1 MYIFFEKRL
10 DILKCTYYIV
20 FKLIYHNQI
29 NLDVMRKIYLS
40 FLVAMGLTSLHAQD
54 EFYMQSG
61 SSVTVQNGGL
71 LFVKGEVKGTGTA
84 SFNSDGKVII
94 NTSNPSTS
102 LVGRLNWNTGSNVFT
117 SDTLIFNG
125 DSPTSTGD
133 GEISGSGPV
142 SLGTLKVELYDD
154 VAGENIAKLDILR
167 DVTVTN
173 KLRLDDGKIIVDDA
187 YVLDVANS
195 SAANAV
201 ESDAGFGA
209 NESNYVIG
217 KLRRSVVN
225 TGGDYVFPIG
235 SENKGYNRFDLLL
248 NSAPT
253 GTNSVTLQFEEF
265 SGTPNYN
272 NPTLITVTGC
282 SDNDLIPFQGAEPQY
297 VQVDGMVSNFG
308 IWKVRASNQNS
319 TDWNYGLNA
328 YPNLENATI
337 RTSFAQFENIRLIK
351 GDDNTTVSSDWS
363 SWINSSGNLCAFA
376 NFDGTNLRGS
386 IYNSY
391 PIVDYI
397 PARGLTGFSN
407 FGAGGGQGSSLP
419 VELVSLK
426 ADPIDNKF
434 IRVSWTTAT
443 EINNAGFEVLRS
455 EDGINFTNI
464 SWVDG
469 AGNSSTMLNY
479 KLDDND
485 VVANTV
491 YYYRLRQVDYDGQS
505 DLTNIVSA
513 MITDNAVFVISE
525 FMPNPTENSSSFT
538 VVTSETRDIN
548 LTVYTTLGQI
558 ITDSRFV
565 AQPNQTNKYEVNLSE
580 MASGTYYA
588 IITTGAHTFNK
599 KIVVSR

>member
-1 MYIFFEKRL
+1 MK
-10 DILKCTYYIV
+10 
-20 FKLIYHNQI
+20 
-29 NLDVMRKIYLS
+29 KIYLS

-54 EFYMQSG
+54 EFFMQSG

-94 NTSNPSTS
+94 NTNNSATS
-102 LVGRLNWNTGSNVFT
+102 LVGRLNWNTGTSVFT

-125 DSPTSTGD
+125 DSPTSSGD

-154 VAGENIAKLDILR
+154 VAGENVARLDILR

-187 YVLDVANS
+187 YVLDVTNS

-201 ESDAGFGA
+201 ESTSGFGA

-217 KLRRSVVN
+217 KLRRAVVPSA
-225 TGGDYVFPIG
+225 TYAFPIG
-235 SENKGYNRFDLLL
+235 SVAKKYNLAEIVTKSGFNASTITASFQDHGSAAGSTKPNFSPYQELLIPGCPGGGTWNQWL
-248 NSAPT
+248 ELDRIVNDFGQWNMTSTAS
-253 GTNSVTLQFEEF
+253 GTNIYDFRGHPNLSAISDLGSYVFLKVIKAPDNTPFSTDWSQYVAQSGDKCAGVNVYNGQIYPIGQAP
-265 SGTPNYN
+265 SGTP
-272 NPTLITVTGC
+272 
-282 SDNDLIPFQGAEPQY
+282 
-297 VQVDGMVSNFG
+297 
-308 IWKVRASNQNS
+308 
-319 TDWNYGLNA
+319 
-328 YPNLENATI
+328 
-337 RTSFAQFENIRLIK
+337 
-351 GDDNTTVSSDWS
+351 
-363 SWINSSGNLCAFA
+363 
-376 NFDGTNLRGS
+376 
-386 IYNSY
+386 
-391 PIVDYI
+391 
-397 PARGLTGFSN
+397 TGFIAATGLGSFSG
-407 FGAGGGQGSSLP
+407 FGVGGGGSTGLP

-464 SWVDG
+464 GWVDG

-479 KLDDND
+479 KFDDND

-548 LTVYTTLGQI
+548 LTVYNTLGQI

-565 AQPNQTNKYEVNLSE
+565 AQPSQTNKYEVNLSE